1 MAVGKY
7 KNLLV
12 NILLF
17 ACNTVATK
25 LITFLLVPL
34 YTFYMTSSEF
44 GITDVA
50 STTVNLL
57 LPLATLQISEAV
69 LRYAIDDSKR
79 QREYVTIGFGVTVMS
94 CVIVGALLPTLSLN
108 IFGGL
113 DDYRWLFFLTY
124 VASAFQGFF
133 GYVARGLNQIKLIP
147 ISSAASSLTSGLL
160 AWVFIGSA
168 NLGVHGYFYAVIA
181 GASLGILV
189 FVIGGREYRYIRFE
203 RQDLNRV
210 YIGRML
216 SYSIPLVPNALSW
229 WINSNV
235 NRYFII
241 GMLGIGLSGLF
252 AAASKIPN
260 IINLLSQVFLSAW
273 TLSAF
278 QEFKKEGVDKFFS
291 VVFKIFHAMGVVLA
305 SALILVVPWIASFM
319 LQKEFY
325 AAWTLVPIMIIAV
338 LYNILSSFFAS
349 LYTSN
354 MKTMFLFI
362 TTAAGALVTMIAT
375 PLLIKWMGLP
385 GTTIAMLLGNLV
397 VLILRVKDS
406 RKIMAFS
413 IDWLNVLC
421 TEIILLAQAVLRTM
435 DIPALPF
442 ILAATCIAIC
452 GLQAAQLVP
461 IGKDIWRRY
470 RRRRA

>member
-1 MAVGKY
+1 
-7 KNLLV
+7 
-12 NILLF
+12 
-17 ACNTVATK
+17 
-25 LITFLLVPL
+25 
-34 YTFYMTSSEF
+34 
-44 GITDVA
+44 
-50 STTVNLL
+50 
-57 LPLATLQISEAV
+57 
-69 LRYAIDDSKR
+69 
-79 QREYVTIGFGVTVMS
+79 
-94 CVIVGALLPTLSLN
+94 
-108 IFGGL
+108 
-113 DDYRWLFFLTY
+113 
-124 VASAFQGFF
+124 
-133 GYVARGLNQIKLIP
+133 
-147 ISSAASSLTSGLL
+147 
-160 AWVFIGSA
+160 
-168 NLGVHGYFYAVIA
+168 
-181 GASLGILV
+181 
-189 FVIGGREYRYIRFE
+189 
-203 RQDLNRV
+203 
-210 YIGRML
+210 
-216 SYSIPLVPNALSW
+216 
-229 WINSNV
+229 
-235 NRYFII
+235 
-241 GMLGIGLSGLF
+241 
-252 AAASKIPN
+252 
-260 IINLLSQVFLSAW
+260 
-273 TLSAF
+273 
-278 QEFKKEGVDKFFS
+278 
-291 VVFKIFHAMGVVLA
+291 
-305 SALILVVPWIASFM
+305 M

-421 TEIILLAQAVLRTM
+421 TEIILLVQAVLRTM